1 MVKVIRAIVNVIKAE
16 VELQNELA
24 KKYPFGFTRDDV
36 LLPEAVH
43 AWRKTHSFSNYMNH
57 SSEVMHRVSDMVV
70 PKATYK
76 QYTGAYGCFGSYIG
90 NIVCQYST
98 DYVSARNPEE
108 AMDLIYFSEKKNNKF
123 YDEWLL
129 TDLRE
134 INGKESIKLFNHCCV
149 MPRFF

>member
-1 MVKVIRAIVNVIKAE
+1 MVKVIRALVNAIKAE

-57 SSEVMHRVSDMVV
+57 TPEVMHRVSDMVV
-70 PKATYK
+70 PKATPKMYD
-76 QYTGAYGCFGSYIG
+76 GSYGCFGSCDG
-90 NIVCQYST
+90 NIVCQHST
-98 DYVSARNPEE
+98 ERVSARNPEE
-108 AMDLIYFSEKKNNKF
+108 ALDKIYESEQSRNILPNGKKDKY

-129 TDLRE
+129 TSLYDCTAG
-134 INGKESIKLFNHCCV
+134 NWVFMHQ
-149 MPRFF
+149 